1 MGTLWLVSLLIT
13 FTWTIGLFTPSVQVA
28 VCADLLVPVG
38 GERHGEPPPV
48 LGEDGRL
55 LELEPAAGRGHHQAV
70 PAVALQRLAH
80 AHHAAA
86 GRGSG
91 DTQLYGMMTRTC
103 SSGVC
108 SPK

>member
-28 VCADLLVPVG
+28 VCADLLVAVG

-91 DTQLYGMMTRTC
+91 DTQLYGDRDTDL
-103 SSGVC
+103 
-108 SPK
+108 